1 MSWGKVGAKKRSDSL
16 RTDKL
21 QGEKRGR
28 EQGREGGGGGKRERE
43 RGGKL
48 SEERSLSLSLSF
60 CLSDLPAA
68 ASSSS
73 CLLGFSG
80 CQRLAGGVSACFS
93 PAFRI

>member
-1 MSWGKVGAKKRSDSL
+1 MIASGQISSRERKEGGNKG
-16 RTDKL
+16 
-21 QGEKRGR
+21 GEEEEARGR
-28 EQGREGGGGGKRERE
+28 EREVGS
-43 RGGKL
+43 
-48 SEERSLSLSLSF
+48 SEERSLSLSLSLSF

-80 CQRLAGGVSACFS
+80 CRRLAGGVSACFS